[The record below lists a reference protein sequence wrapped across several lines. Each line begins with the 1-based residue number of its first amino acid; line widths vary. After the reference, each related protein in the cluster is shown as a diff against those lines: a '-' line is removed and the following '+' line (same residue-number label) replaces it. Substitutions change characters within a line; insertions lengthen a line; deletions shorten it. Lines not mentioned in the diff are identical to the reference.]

1 MKKSKKLLIFIF
13 AILVTVNTKDA
24 QAKIGLSV
32 EPSLVTIQIKPG
44 KAITKAFT
52 VKNSSDV
59 EKQLVV
65 RLLPFEKADNAGNP
79 ALDVKTNSPWLK
91 YFTLSNTNVKFDE
104 PFTVKENS
112 SEQIILSISIPE
124 NANVEDFYTT
134 LLFSTYTN
142 ALPTDTKGTIISA
155 SIGANLLLTI
165 TPEVDPKTILKVD
178 NIKITSPNIKIGRRV
193 FVDSLTPITYELKAS
208 NIGNHIT
215 QSKGTTSITKKDEVL
230 SLQGILPQYIIS
242 KNTRQLLNLD
252 GGNTFKFTPNPL
264 SFGWHNI
271 KVNIKSDNTNSNNSV
286 EFFIFPFKI
295 SLGLVIG
302 LFLLRTVLQ
311 FSRKKVDTDI

>member
-1 MKKSKKLLIFIF
+1 MRKKILLHIFIF
-13 AILVTVNTKDA
+13 AIFVSVNAKSVH
-24 QAKIGLSV
+24 AKIGLSV

-52 VKNSSDV
+52 VKNSSDI

-79 ALDVKTNSPWLK
+79 TLDVKTNSPWLK

-124 NANVEDFYTT
+124 NANVEDFYAT

-142 ALPTDTKGTIISA
+142 TLPADTKGTIISA
-155 SIGANLLLTI
+155 SIGANLLVTI
-165 TPEVDPKTILKVD
+165 TSEVDPKTILKVD
-178 NIKITSPNIKIGRRV
+178 NIKITSPNLKIGRRV

-215 QSKGTTSITKKDEVL
+215 QSKGTATITKKVEVL
-230 SLQGILPQYIIS
+230 SVQGILPQYIIS
-242 KNTRQLLNLD
+242 KNTRQLLNID

>member
-1 MKKSKKLLIFIF
+1 MRKKILLLIFIF

-52 VKNSSDV
+52 IKNSSGV

-91 YFTLSNTNVKFDE
+91 YFTLSNTNIKFDE

-124 NANVEDFYTT
+124 NANVEDFYAT

-142 ALPTDTKGTIISA
+142 TLPTDTKGTIISA
-155 SIGANLLLTI
+155 SIGANLLVTI
-165 TPEVDPKTILKVD
+165 TSEVDPKTILKVD

-215 QSKGTTSITKKDEVL
+215 QSKGTTSIIKKDEVI

-242 KNTRQLLNLD
+242 KNTRQLLNID

-295 SLGLVIG
+295 SIGLVIG
-302 LFLLRTVLQ
+302 LFLLKTVLQ
-311 FSRKKVDTDI
+311 FSRKKVDIDI

>member
-286 EFFIFPFKI
+286 EFLFSHSR
-295 SLGLVIG
+295 SLSV
-302 LFLLRTVLQ
+302 
-311 FSRKKVDTDI
+311 

>member
-1 MKKSKKLLIFIF
+1 MRKKVLHTIFIF
-13 AILVTVNTKDA
+13 AILFSFNTKSV

-32 EPSLVTIQIKPG
+32 EPSLVTIQVKPG

-52 VKNSSDV
+52 VKNSSDI

-65 RLLPFEKADNAGNP
+65 RLIPFEKADNKGNP
-79 ALDVKTNSPWLK
+79 VLDPKTNSPWLK
-91 YFTLSNTNVKFDE
+91 YFTLSNTNIKFDE
-104 PFTVKENS
+104 PFTIKENS

-142 ALPTDTKGTIISA
+142 TLPADTKGTIISA
-155 SIGANLLLTI
+155 SIGANLLATI

-178 NIKITSPNIKIGRRV
+178 SIKITSPNLKIGRRV
-193 FVDSLTPITYELKAS
+193 YIDSLTPLTYELTAS

-215 QSKGTTSITKKDEVL
+215 QTKGTTTITKKDEIL
-230 SLQGILPQYIIS
+230 SLQGLLPQYIIS
-242 KNTRQLLNLD
+242 KNTRQLLNND
-252 GGNTFKFTPNPL
+252 GGNTFNFTPHPL
-264 SFGWHNI
+264 SYGWHKI
-271 KVNIKSDNTNSNNSV
+271 KVNIKSENTNSSNSTD
-286 EFFIFPFKI
+286 FFVFPFKI
-295 SLGLVIG
+295 SVGLLIG
-302 LFLLRTVLQ
+302 LFLLKTALQ